1 MKIALMDIGRVVPYG
16 RNPRRNEAA
25 VEKVAASLTEFG
37 WRQPIVVDREMT
49 IIAGHTRYLA
59 AQRLGMKKVPVHV
72 ADNLTPEQ
80 ARAYRLMDNRSHEAS
95 EWDLVLLPLELKE
108 LEASGVSL
116 EVAGFS
122 DGELERMLG
131 DAADEIPGGNRE
143 IDEEVLAETKKE
155 CPSCGF
161 RW

>member
-1 MKIALMDIGRVVPYG
+1 MKIALMDIGRVIPYG

-25 VEKVAASLTEFG
+25 VEKVAASIKEFG
-37 WRQPIVVDREMT
+37 WRQPIVVDGEMT

-95 EWDLVLLPLELKE
+95 EWNLVLLPLELKE
-108 LEASGVSL
+108 LEAAGVSL
-116 EVAGFS
+116 ETAGFS
-122 DGELERMLG
+122 EGELERMLG
-131 DAADEIPGGNRE
+131 AAADEIPGGNKE
-143 IDEEVLAETKKE
+143 IDEEALAETKKE

>member
-1 MKIALMDIGRVVPYG
+1 MKIALMDIGRVVPYA

-25 VEKVAASLTEFG
+25 VAKVAASLTEFG
-37 WRQPIVVDREMT
+37 WRQPIVVDGEMT

-95 EWDLVLLPLELKE
+95 EWNLVLLPLELKE
-108 LEASGVSL
+108 LEAAGISL
-116 EVAGFS
+116 ELAGFS
-122 DGELERMLG
+122 DGDLEQMLG
-131 DAADEIPGGNRE
+131 AAADEIPGGNKE
-143 IDEEVLAETKKE
+143 IDEEALAETKKE